1 MLSIGRF
8 LLAFTGAVLCSVL
21 IIHSLSDPMY
31 RGGLGESLELA
42 GLIATFAF
50 LPAVLATVLFGGRGK
65 VSGTLGMVAFGAFTP
80 LFALL
85 TLVVVTGNDPRE
97 AFDSMTIDILLSFA
111 PIGAISALVHAL
123 IWFNVNPKRPKTSD

>member
-21 IIHSLSDPMY
+21 IIHSLSEPMY

-65 VSGTLGMVAFGAFTP
+65 VSGT
-80 LFALL
+80 
-85 TLVVVTGNDPRE
+85 
-97 AFDSMTIDILLSFA
+97 
-111 PIGAISALVHAL
+111 
-123 IWFNVNPKRPKTSD
+123 